1 MESVFSKEIQAGLD
15 AARLES
21 LRRASRLRIDVD
33 GTPHP
38 VLRLWKTGF
47 AMNAKSAPH
56 LRGLVDLYDG
66 AKHLMQC
73 LIVASE
79 EQAGEMQFEFK
90 RATVVEDRPA
100 VDFEKAA
107 NAPVGLIA
115 DRRRSSL

>member
-1 MESVFSKEIQAGLD
+1 MD
-15 AARLES
+15 
-21 LRRASRLRIDVD
+21 
-33 GTPHP
+33 
-38 VLRLWKTGF
+38 
-47 AMNAKSAPH
+47 AKSAPH

-107 NAPVGLIA
+107 NAPVGLIV